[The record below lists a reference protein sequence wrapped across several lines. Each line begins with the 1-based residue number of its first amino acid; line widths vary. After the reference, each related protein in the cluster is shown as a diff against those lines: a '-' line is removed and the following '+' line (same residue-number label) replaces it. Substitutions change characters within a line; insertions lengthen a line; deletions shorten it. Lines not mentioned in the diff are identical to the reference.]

1 MNRRDYLHPNTHGR
15 LIYLLY
21 HIVHN
26 IQFLI
31 LYVPSLQL
39 LQQQDG
45 IVLGAGCYGGAR
57 QKEAH
62 GH

>member
-1 MNRRDYLHPNTHGR
+1 MILLRILKVKFKKKNPLMNRRDYLHPNAHGR
-15 LIYLLY
+15 LLYLLY

-39 LQQQDG
+39 L
-45 IVLGAGCYGGAR
+45 
-57 QKEAH
+57 
-62 GH
+62 